1 MRNKN
6 FLLLFL
12 FCFLSIELF
21 AQAPID
27 DDPCSAIPIPVG
39 ANCNFTQYTNVNA
52 TATSGVANPPCTNYQ
67 GGDVWFS
74 AVVPASGSIIFDSNT
89 GTMVNSGMAL
99 YTGPCNALTAV
110 ACDNN
115 GSANGL
121 MSSITANGLT
131 PGATVYIRMWGV
143 GLNNTGTF
151 SICAKSNV
159 PCTPQG
165 ANSGCDTADPFCTD
179 VSYNYCNTTNV
190 PSLGGG
196 GIYGCLFSTPNPAFY
211 YMNVAS
217 SGPISFQISQQSN
230 TGVGLDVDFVCW
242 GPFASQAAMC
252 AGLSAANIVACSYS
266 FASVETANI
275 PGALAGQWYMV
286 LITNFSNQQGA
297 INFTQTNTGTAGAG
311 TTNCNILTVTPGACT
326 GGLYNLTG
334 TVQTQSPPVSGTLT
348 ITNSCGGSTVI
359 NAPFTTNIPFSIP
372 NLCGNGGSCNVTAV
386 FSAGG
391 APVILPT
398 SYNAPSCNTLTA
410 VAGPCVAG
418 AYVLSGTLTT
428 GCAQPASGSVTITS
442 SCGGSVTLNA
452 PFTNPLNWSLPAS
465 NGNGGSCT
473 VTAVYSAVGAPII
486 TPFVFN
492 EPNCCSADVGT
503 FNINVTNGTQTN
515 LANGTTQVVLCSGGN
530 VNITSNNNAV
540 LPPSGCLL
548 CTPELL
554 YAIYTSAGPT
564 GPNPNV
570 DPNWTG
576 YYWTAGDFTSANSG
590 GLSSNT
596 QSGCS
601 PLFTLPSVPGYAPLS
616 SPINTLEFVPITADD
631 GDNDISGSLG
641 HDQNSDGCFDLGNPI
656 SITFL
661 NPVSFTPVAS
671 CDGTVSIEINGGY
684 PQFFPAVYTI
694 TNTGSGTLSTTSV
707 SSGGNVT
714 ISGLAMGQAYSFSV
728 NDGNGC
734 ISTFNG
740 IYNGLPAPTVSINPS
755 SATVCTT
762 GCVNLN
768 ATVNSNVPNGNVT
781 FSSNNC
787 VPIPDGGIPDNPP
800 AANNNGPATVPGSW
814 ATSTINVFGFCGSN
828 WTTGQTLIVCLNI
841 THSWDADLNIFLQ
854 APNGVFVKLSDD
866 NGGVFGGVN
875 YTNTCF
881 SMGSPAITGGAA
893 PFSGTFAPE
902 GNFSGFN
909 GTSINGGWKLWI
921 GDDVAIDAGS
931 LTNWSI
937 TFQNQNNYSYAWSP
951 ALPASLTQNVC
962 PAASTTYTLTV
973 TNSCGCTASATA
985 EVIVSNSINVTVT
998 PTVDTVCSLSGSIL
1012 TANGATTYTWSPG
1025 VGLSSTTGASVT
1037 ANPIVSTTYTVTGTN
1052 ASGCTGSAT
1061 AIIQASPN
1069 PIVIVNPITICS
1081 GQSGVLNAAGALT
1094 YTWAPAIG
1102 LSATTGITV
1111 TANPL
1116 VTTSYTIVGTN
1127 SLGCTGQTT
1136 AVVTVNLVN
1145 AAINPDNSTICSG
1158 GCVMLNGTANS
1169 NTTSTTVFN
1178 TNPVPN
1184 VIPEN
1189 LIGNS
1194 STINIPGPCPGGIVG
1209 VNTVVSVC
1217 VQIAHGNFGSI
1228 DATLTSP
1235 NGTTIDLT
1243 SDNGA
1248 ATGGLITLCFS
1259 GSAAQSITSMAVA
1272 TSGTYQPEQNF
1283 SLFSGSSLTGN
1294 WVMTVFDDLPGNG
1307 TGAFINWS
1315 ITFQNASLTYTWS
1328 PSASLSSANI
1338 INPTACPSTNTTYTI
1353 IVTDACTGC
1362 TANAT
1367 SIVNVN
1373 PPPIIN
1379 VNNLIVCTGSGG
1391 GALNANGATTYTWS
1405 PATGL
1410 NTTTGSSVIANPAS
1424 SVTYTVVGFDAN
1436 GCSSSNT
1443 AIVTVT
1449 PSITPLFTQIAPLCQ
1464 NAVSPVLPLISTNGI
1479 AGTWSPSSINTS
1491 SPGTSTYTFT
1501 PAPNQCAI
1509 PTTMDVTIL
1518 PLVVPTFPLVPPLCA
1533 GDPTPILPSTSIEG
1547 ITGTW
1552 SPAINNTTTTTY
1564 TFTPDNPSQC
1574 GTTTTLTIV
1583 VDPLPFTT
1591 PIYHD

>member
-39 ANCNFTQYTNVNA
+39 VNCNFTQYTNVNA
-52 TATSGVANPPCTNYQ
+52 TATTGVANPPCTNYQ

-74 AVVPASGSIIFDSNT
+74 AVVPASGSIIFDSNA
-89 GTMVNSGMAL
+89 GTMVNSGMAV

-151 SICAKSNV
+151 SICAKSNA

-165 ANSGCDTADPFCTD
+165 ANSGCNTADPFCTD

-211 YMNVAS
+211 YMNVAA

-311 TTNCNILTVTPGACT
+311 TTNCNILTAIPDLCS
-326 GGLYNLTG
+326 GGLYTLTG
-334 TVQTQSPPVSGTLT
+334 TVQTQSPPASGTLT
-348 ITNSCGGSTVI
+348 VTNSCGGSTVI
-359 NAPFTTNIPFSIP
+359 NAPFSTNIPYTIP

-386 FSAGG
+386 FSAAG

-398 SYNAPSCNTLTA
+398 SYNAPTCN
-410 VAGPCVAG
+410 
-418 AYVLSGTLTT
+418 
-428 GCAQPASGSVTITS
+428 
-442 SCGGSVTLNA
+442 
-452 PFTNPLNWSLPAS
+452 
-465 NGNGGSCT
+465 
-473 VTAVYSAVGAPII
+473 
-486 TPFVFN
+486 
-492 EPNCCSADVGT
+492 
-503 FNINVTNGTQTN
+503 
-515 LANGTTQVVLCSGGN
+515 
-530 VNITSNNNAV
+530 
-540 LPPSGCLL
+540 
-548 CTPELL
+548 
-554 YAIYTSAGPT
+554 
-564 GPNPNV
+564 
-570 DPNWTG
+570 
-576 YYWTAGDFTSANSG
+576 
-590 GLSSNT
+590 
-596 QSGCS
+596 
-601 PLFTLPSVPGYAPLS
+601 
-616 SPINTLEFVPITADD
+616 
-631 GDNDISGSLG
+631 
-641 HDQNSDGCFDLGNPI
+641 
-656 SITFL
+656 
-661 NPVSFTPVAS
+661 SF
-671 CDGTVSIEINGGY
+671 
-684 PQFFPAVYTI
+684 
-694 TNTGSGTLSTTSV
+694 
-707 SSGGNVT
+707 
-714 ISGLAMGQAYSFSV
+714 
-728 NDGNGC
+728 
-734 ISTFNG
+734 
-740 IYNGLPAPTVSINPS
+740 
-755 SATVCTT
+755 
-762 GCVNLN
+762 
-768 ATVNSNVPNGNVT
+768 
-781 FSSNNC
+781 
-787 VPIPDGGIPDNPP
+787 
-800 AANNNGPATVPGSW
+800 
-814 ATSTINVFGFCGSN
+814 
-828 WTTGQTLIVCLNI
+828 
-841 THSWDADLNIFLQ
+841 
-854 APNGVFVKLSDD
+854 
-866 NGGVFGGVN
+866 
-875 YTNTCF
+875 
-881 SMGSPAITGGAA
+881 
-893 PFSGTFAPE
+893 
-902 GNFSGFN
+902 
-909 GTSINGGWKLWI
+909 
-921 GDDVAIDAGS
+921 
-931 LTNWSI
+931 
-937 TFQNQNNYSYAWSP
+937 
-951 ALPASLTQNVC
+951 
-962 PAASTTYTLTV
+962 
-973 TNSCGCTASATA
+973 
-985 EVIVSNSINVTVT
+985 VTVT
-998 PTVDTVCSLSGSIL
+998 PSIDTVCSLSGSIL

-1069 PIVIVNPITICS
+1069 PIVIVNPIILCS
-1081 GQSGVLNAAGALT
+1081 GQSGILNASGALT
-1094 YTWAPAIG
+1094 YTWSPALG
-1102 LSATTGITV
+1102 LSTTTGISV
-1111 TANPL
+1111 NANPL
-1116 VTTSYTIVGTN
+1116 STTTYTVVGTN
-1127 SLGCTGQTT
+1127 ALGCTGQTT

-1145 AAINPDNSTICSG
+1145 AAISPVNSTICSG
-1158 GCVMLNGTANS
+1158 GCVTLNGTANS

-1272 TSGTYQPEQNF
+1272 TSGTYQPEQSL
-1283 SLFSGSSLTGN
+1283 SLFSGSSLSGN
-1294 WVMTVFDDLPGNG
+1294 WVMTVYDDLPGNG

-1315 ITFQNASLTYTWS
+1315 ITFQNASLTYSWS

-1338 INPTACPSTNTTYTI
+1338 INPSACPVTSTTYTLL
-1353 IVTDACTGC
+1353 VTDACTGC

-1367 SIVNVN
+1367 SVVNVN

-1379 VNNLIVCTGSGG
+1379 VNNLVVCTGSGG
-1391 GALNANGATTYTWS
+1391 GALTANGATTYTWS
-1405 PATGL
+1405 PAIGL
-1410 NTTTGSSVIANPAS
+1410 NVTTGPIVLANPVT
-1424 SVTYTVVGFDAN
+1424 SVTYTVVGFDTI
-1436 GCSSSNT
+1436 GCSASTTTS
-1443 AIVTVT
+1443 VTVT
-1449 PSITPLFTQIAPLCQ
+1449 P
-1464 NAVSPVLPLISTNGI
+1464 
-1479 AGTWSPSSINTS
+1479 
-1491 SPGTSTYTFT
+1491 
-1501 PAPNQCAI
+1501 
-1509 PTTMDVTIL
+1509 
-1518 PLVVPTFPLVPPLCA
+1518 LVVPAFPLLPPLCA
-1533 GDPTPILPSTSIEG
+1533 GDPVPILPTTSSEG

-1564 TFTPDNPSQC
+1564 TFTPNNPSQC

-1583 VDPLPFTT
+1583 VDPLPLTT